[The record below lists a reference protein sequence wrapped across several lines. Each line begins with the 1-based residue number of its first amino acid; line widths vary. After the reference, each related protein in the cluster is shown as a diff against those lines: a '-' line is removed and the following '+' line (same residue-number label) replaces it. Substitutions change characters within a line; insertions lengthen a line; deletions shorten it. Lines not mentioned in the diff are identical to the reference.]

1 MTEKKHPITSGNKEM
16 PVTSKKIQRLSKE
29 DAILNWLTAPR
40 VNPAEVVGSIPYK
53 YRGSRFGM
61 NCLRIDG
68 TRDWIDSV
76 LSNLKS
82 LIQCENSLTRIEIQ
96 YQEIAD
102 RETKE
107 PTGKWVC
114 YVRISD
120 RGDSRT
126 TLLDRINLN

>member
-1 MTEKKHPITSGNKEM
+1 MTEKKHPITSGNKEISM
-16 PVTSKKIQRLSKE
+16 TSKKIQRFSKE
-29 DAILNWLTAPR
+29 DAIMSWITSPLT
-40 VNPAEVVGSIPYK
+40 NPADFVGSIPYK
-53 YRGSRFGM
+53 YKGSRFGM

-76 LSNLKS
+76 LSNLKG